1 MPRGMG
7 LAGIGPSMATIER
20 LTKRPDF
27 LAAAE
32 GRRFHTERM
41 SAQGRLRTSD
51 GPPGLRLGFTITKR
65 VGHATERNRIRR
77 RLRAAV
83 TLVAA
88 DLPGD
93 LATLPADI
101 VLIARRPALN
111 APFEALAEDLRRA
124 LPVVTRPAAPRPP
137 GQGRGK
143 RSANTSGDRPTGTT
157 PLLSEAGQP
166 APSGQADIG
175 ASYGRGRGPRI
186 TGARGSDGTGAR
198 PDVTPNA
205 CGGVPDGQ

>member
-1 MPRGMG
+1 
-7 LAGIGPSMATIER
+7 MATIER
-20 LTKRPDF
+20 LKKRPDF

-41 SAQGRLRTSD
+41 SAQGRLRTAD
-51 GPPGLRLGFTITKR
+51 GPPCLRLGFTITKR

-83 TLVAA
+83 SLVAA
-88 DLPGD
+88 DLPND
-93 LATLPADI
+93 LASLPADI
-101 VLIARRPALN
+101 VLIARRPALD
-111 APFEALAEDLRRA
+111 APFETLAEDLRRA
-124 LPVVTRPAAPRPP
+124 LPAVTRPAGPRPP

-143 RSANTSGDRPTGTT
+143 RPPGKPGDRSSTTT
-157 PLLSEAGQP
+157 PKTTPFPHLAGEP

-175 ASYGRGRGPRI
+175 TSYGRGRGPRI
-186 TGARGSDGTGAR
+186 TGARGSDGTGVR

>member
-1 MPRGMG
+1 
-7 LAGIGPSMATIER
+7 MATIER

-83 TLVAA
+83 TLIAA
-88 DLPGD
+88 DLPVD
-93 LATLPADI
+93 LASLPADI
-101 VLIARRPALN
+101 VLIARRPALD
-111 APFEALAEDLRRA
+111 APFETLAEDLRRA
-124 LPVVTRPAAPRPP
+124 LPAVTRPAAPRPP

-143 RSANTSGDRPTGTT
+143 RSSGKSSAGPSGDRTSKTA
-157 PLLSEAGQP
+157 PLPREAGRP

-175 ASYGRGRGPRI
+175 PSYGRGRGPRI
-186 TGARGSDGTGAR
+186 TGARGSDATGVR

>member
-1 MPRGMG
+1 
-7 LAGIGPSMATIER
+7 MATIER
-20 LTKRPDF
+20 LKKRPDF

-41 SAQGRLRTSD
+41 SAQGRLRTAD
-51 GPPGLRLGFTITKR
+51 GPSGLRLGFTITKR

-83 TLVAA
+83 SLVAA
-88 DLPGD
+88 DLPSD
-93 LATLPADI
+93 LASLPADI
-101 VLIARRPALN
+101 VLIARRPALD

-124 LPVVTRPAAPRPP
+124 LPAVTRPAAPRPP

-143 RSANTSGDRPTGTT
+143 RNPGKSGGPPSKTT
-157 PLLSEAGQP
+157 PLPHEAGQP

-175 ASYGRGRGPRI
+175 TSYGRGRGPRI

>member
-1 MPRGMG
+1 
-7 LAGIGPSMATIER
+7 MATIER
-20 LTKRPDF
+20 LKKRPDF

-41 SAQGRLRTSD
+41 SAQGRLRPTD

-83 TLVAA
+83 TLIAA

-124 LPVVTRPAAPRPP
+124 LPAVTRPAAPRPP

-143 RSANTSGDRPTGTT
+143 RSSNKSGDRPTGTT

-186 TGARGSDGTGAR
+186 TGARGSDGTGVR